1 VPHTACKVLFLI
13 ARWALAIVTRIALSW
28 LLLVLWR

>member
-13 ARWALAIVTRIALSW
+13 ARWALAIVTGITLSW
-28 LLLVLWR
+28 LLFVLWR